1 MPHQSAKQQK
11 IDIVMDEFK
20 DGTLRSGGS
29 NKKVTN
35 PKQAI
40 AIAMSEAERLAG
52 GGYIGEPRMNEY
64 MNRPMFQTPQMREG
78 GGIMAGVAP
87 VNMDEGGFMDW
98 VSDTVEEYNPFPD
111 DFWSTEKGGEGE
123 WTARDI
129 TDLLIVDPEDPID
142 VGLAG
147 ATAFLMASGIGAPG
161 ALLTNLARMGY
172 KGKKAYEV
180 VNKATKV
187 IPKEVISNPSTM
199 KKVLDYTKSI
209 PGKTIDPKVIRTTD
223 GGQNVGTVL
232 RNIGQVGIN
241 NPRRLLNPNI
251 WEEDPEEKITW
262 EDLNLIPE
270 AVAEDEGGIQSLLDQ
285 EGFHD
290 LLYRPKEGDSTF
302 EIDEEGNINFI
313 PGENVPEFQKL
324 PYRGDG
330 GFDIDEEGNI
340 TFTPRKNIPELIQPF
355 MRYDDEE
362 SESIMEMLPRPSPT
376 EETVSEGIESLI
388 IDDDDKKKR
397 RKRRDR
403 LSKDTGWF
411 PGKRILRG
419 IRNIGDDER
428 WLAADGGLAAPQ
440 HFAVGGIAKLT
451 AKYGPEIGQTLKKVA
466 DQFGESSDAF
476 KAILRRVTGDAQAKM
491 LPKMSAETL
500 GISSKATKK
509 QREAAAKLKKTKE
522 KTEAKVKK
530 AKQEEPLPPVE
541 PELKPGMMAKMGR
554 NKWKTAGGAGMLGLG
569 AYSLYDAISGDDE
582 EAPAEEVVEEKMT
595 VTEQVDEP
603 RQWREI
609 FTNLGDL
616 PGEFRDTIVNSMDRI
631 KEDPVYRRAMLAAF
645 RAMTTPQAG
654 YVPFNSLSEAVGAY
668 YSEMDAIEGRKSE
681 FELTKEALSDAYPDL
696 SEGELTKMALG
707 RSKSDYIQKELSLF
721 SEAYPNANI
730 MEATIPLDPNDD
742 DSEKISQYDL
752 IAQRAQAL
760 EDQGII

>member
-1 MPHQSAKQQK
+1 VPHQSAKQQK

-40 AIAMSEAERLAG
+40 AIAISEAERLAG

-78 GGIMAGVAP
+78 GGIMAGIAP
-87 VNMDEGGFMDW
+87 VNMEEGGFMDW

-111 DFWSTEKGGEGE
+111 FFTTEKGGEGE

-129 TDLLIVDPEDPID
+129 TDLLIADPDDPTD
-142 VGLAG
+142 VAI
-147 ATAFLMASGIGAPG
+147 AAAMAPLWFFPPAAIA
-161 ALLTNLARMGY
+161 ARLARMGY
-172 KGKKAYEV
+172 KGAKVTKALE
-180 VNKATKV
+180 KV
-187 IPKEVISNPSTM
+187 SDIQQ
-199 KKVLDYTKSI
+199 KVPTLA
-209 PGKTIDPKVIRTTD
+209 GKGTGRVAGYAQSGAGRF
-223 GGQNVGTVL
+223 VGD
-232 RNIGQVGIN
+232 IG
-241 NPRRLLNPNI
+241 
-251 WEEDPEEKITW
+251 EEIVDAI
-262 EDLNLIPE
+262 IPE
-270 AVAEDEGGIQSLLDQ
+270 AVAEEEGGIASLPEVYED
-285 EGFHD
+285 
-290 LLYRPKEGDSTF
+290 YVPP
-302 EIDEEGNINFI
+302 ID
-313 PGENVPEFQKL
+313 PEVLMK
-324 PYRGDG
+324 PN
-330 GFDIDEEGNI
+330 E
-340 TFTPRKNIPELIQPF
+340 ELIN
-355 MRYDDEE
+355 
-362 SESIMEMLPRPSPT
+362 EMLPPPSPT

-397 RKRRDR
+397 RRDR
-403 LSKDTGWF
+403 LSRETGWF

-428 WLAADGGLAAPQ
+428 WLAADGGLATPQ

-476 KAILRRVTGDAQAKM
+476 KAILRRVTGDAQTKM
-491 LPKMSAETL
+491 LPKTAAETL

-645 RAMTTPQAG
+645 RAMTTPREG

-681 FELTKEALSDAYPDL
+681 FELTKEELAKAYPNL
-696 SEGELTKMALG
+696 SEEELTKMALG
-707 RSKSDYIQKELSLF
+707 RSKFDYIQKELSLF
-721 SEAYPNANI
+721 SEAYPNVDV
-730 MEATIPLDPNDD
+730 MEATIAVNPDDD

-760 EDQGII
+760 EDRGII

>member
-1 MPHQSAKQQK
+1 VPHQSAKQQK

-98 VSDTVEEYNPFPD
+98 VSDTAEEYNPFPD
-111 DFWSTEKGGEGE
+111 NFFTASRTEAGSGI
-123 WTARDI
+123 TLRDI
-129 TDLLIVDPEDPID
+129 TDALLVDPEDPVD
-142 VGLAG
+142 VALTT
-147 ATAFLMASGIGAPG
+147 ATAGLLASGIGAPG
-161 ALLTNLARMGY
+161 ALVAQLARMGY
-172 KGKKAYEV
+172 KGKKVYDMVDKAVSTV
-180 VNKATKV
+180 V
-187 IPKEVISNPSTM
+187 P
-199 KKVLDYTKSI
+199 VLS
-209 PGKTIDPKVIRTTD
+209 KTAE
-223 GGQNVGTVL
+223 GGQDL
-232 RNIGQVGIN
+232 KS
-241 NPRRLLNPNI
+241 LLKNQGKIDLARTPAYLTN
-251 WEEDPEEKITW
+251 DPEIGFVDEPRTW
-262 EDLNLIPE
+262 GDASDFIFKDINPFYDED
-270 AVAEDEGGIQSLLDQ
+270 VAESIVEEEGGIASLPEVYED
-285 EGFHD
+285 
-290 LLYRPKEGDSTF
+290 YVPP
-302 EIDEEGNINFI
+302 ID
-313 PGENVPEFQKL
+313 PEVLMKSN
-324 PYRGDG
+324 
-330 GFDIDEEGNI
+330 E
-340 TFTPRKNIPELIQPF
+340 ELI
-355 MRYDDEE
+355 D
-362 SESIMEMLPRPSPT
+362 EMLPPPSPT
-376 EETVSEGIESLI
+376 EETISEGIESLVV
-388 IDDDDKKKR
+388 DDDDKKKR
-397 RKRRDR
+397 RRRRDR

-466 DQFGESSDAF
+466 DQFGEGSYAF
-476 KAILRRVTGDAQAKM
+476 KAMLKSLTGDVQTKM

-522 KTEAKVKK
+522 KAEAKSKK
-530 AKQEEPLPPVE
+530 AEAKKVKDEETLAPVE
-541 PELKPGMMAKMGR
+541 PEVKSS
-554 NKWKTAGGAGMLGLG
+554 LGKKIGKGLMYG
-569 AYSLYDAISGDDE
+569 IPAVGVGSVGYNYFFGDDEE

-707 RSKSDYIQKELSLF
+707 RSKADYIRDELSLF
-721 SEAYPNANI
+721 TQAYPNVNVR
-730 MEATIPLDPNDD
+730 EETIFIDPKK
-742 DSEKISQYDL
+742 EELGKMSQYDL
-752 IAQRAQAL
+752 IAQRANML
-760 EDQGII
+760 EEQGII

>member
-87 VNMDEGGFMDW
+87 VNMEEGGFMDW
-98 VSDTVEEYNPFPD
+98 LSDTAEEYNPFPD
-111 DFWSTEKGGEGE
+111 FFTTEKGGEGE

-129 TDLLIVDPEDPID
+129 TDLLIADPDDPTD
-142 VGLAG
+142 VAI
-147 ATAFLMASGIGAPG
+147 AAAMAPLWFFPPAAIA
-161 ALLTNLARMGY
+161 ARLARMGY
-172 KGKKAYEV
+172 KGAKVTKALE
-180 VNKATKV
+180 KV
-187 IPKEVISNPSTM
+187 SDIQ
-199 KKVLDYTKSI
+199 KKVPTLA
-209 PGKTIDPKVIRTTD
+209 GKGTGRVAGYAQSGAGRF
-223 GGQNVGTVL
+223 VGD
-232 RNIGQVGIN
+232 IGEGAV
-241 NPRRLLNPNI
+241 
-251 WEEDPEEKITW
+251 DAF
-262 EDLNLIPE
+262 IPE
-270 AVAEDEGGIQSLLDQ
+270 AVAEDEGGIASLPEIEDLP
-285 EGFHD
+285 EG
-290 LLYRPKEGDSTF
+290 
-302 EIDEEGNINFI
+302 IIQN
-313 PGENVPEFQKL
+313 L
-324 PYRGDG
+324 PYRPEDGDFG
-330 GFDIDEEGNI
+330 IDIDEEGNI
-340 TFTPRKNIPELIQPF
+340 TFTPGENVPELQTLPF
-355 MRYDDEE
+355 TPEDEGF
-362 SESIMEMLPRPSPT
+362 ESIMEMLPRPSPT

-419 IRNIGDDER
+419 IRELGDDEL
-428 WLAADGGLAAPQ
+428 WLAANGGLATPQ
-440 HFAVGGIAKLT
+440 HFWSGGLAKIIS
-451 AKYGPEIGQTLKKVA
+451 KFGPQTQKMLKGVA
-466 DQFGESSDAF
+466 DEFGETSDRF
-476 KAILRRVTGDAQAKM
+476 KAVLRGLTGDAERKAV
-491 LPKMSAETL
+491 PKMTSETL

-530 AKQEEPLPPVE
+530 TKQEEPLPPVE

-554 NKWKTAGGAGMLGLG
+554 NKLKTAGGALGASMLGLG

-645 RAMTTPQAG
+645 RAMTTPREG

-668 YSEMDAIEGRKSE
+668 YSEMDAIENRKSE
-681 FELTKEALSDAYPDL
+681 FELTKEALAEAYPNL
-696 SEGELTKMALG
+696 SEEELTKMALG
-707 RSKSDYIQKELSLF
+707 RSKADYIQRELSLF
-721 SEAYPNANI
+721 SEAYPNVNI
-730 MEATIPLDPNDD
+730 MEATISVDPDD
-742 DSEKISQYDL
+742 KDSEKISQYDL

-760 EDQGII
+760 EDRGII